1 MINMDE
7 RDVFPEIPEA
17 PAPDVPIQEFMAS
30 RLFWLFMKI
39 YILKAIM
46 RFLFWILEN
55 HNQSSQAQEWSP
67 WSKYNLS
74 IWHSSQVLGTIL
86 S

>member
-1 MINMDE
+1 MTPKFITGQQHIDYLFCQSSQMINMDE
-7 RDVFPEIPEA
+7 RDVFPEMPEA
-17 PAPDVPIQEFMAS
+17 PAPEVPIQEFMAS

-55 HNQSSQAQEWSP
+55 HNQSSQAQE
-67 WSKYNLS
+67 
-74 IWHSSQVLGTIL
+74 
-86 S
+86 

>member
-1 MINMDE
+1 
-7 RDVFPEIPEA
+7 
-17 PAPDVPIQEFMAS
+17 
-30 RLFWLFMKI
+30 MKI